1 MFRYQ
6 SSMKIKKTMIKA
18 TIDSPMSANM
28 RDLFRSAG

>member
-1 MFRYQ
+1 MLRYK
-6 SSMKIKKTMIKA
+6 SSMRINKTIIKA